1 MEGVRTAIALD
12 AESVVPSCCEENA
25 ANATDDGRS
34 KLNTMD
40 GNLVRLERQGADLIS
55 STSNVEFVDS
65 MDANTACTRSMKAS
79 VKHALN
85 KATKYPLRNYI
96 ERVAYPMQFDLSTP
110 HDEVKPTQ
118 KDRNDT
124 TQHLEC
130 LMRGIP
136 QNSTTDHVNHNSRP
150 ASEHVKYGLR
160 DVRRATLKCASSA
173 GYLEDCAWHAKR

>member
-1 MEGVRTAIALD
+1 
-12 AESVVPSCCEENA
+12 
-25 ANATDDGRS
+25 
-34 KLNTMD
+34 MD
-40 GNLVRLERQGADLIS
+40 GNLARSEQPDADS
-55 STSNVEFVDS
+55 GSYTGDAASVNS

-79 VKHALN
+79 VKYALN

-96 ERVAYPMQFDLSTP
+96 EQVAYPMQSDLSIP

-130 LMRGIP
+130 LMREIP

-150 ASEHVKYGLR
+150 ASEHVKYGLH
-160 DVRRATLKCASSA
+160 DVRRVTLKCASSA
-173 GYLEDCAWHAKR
+173 GYLEDCAWHAKG